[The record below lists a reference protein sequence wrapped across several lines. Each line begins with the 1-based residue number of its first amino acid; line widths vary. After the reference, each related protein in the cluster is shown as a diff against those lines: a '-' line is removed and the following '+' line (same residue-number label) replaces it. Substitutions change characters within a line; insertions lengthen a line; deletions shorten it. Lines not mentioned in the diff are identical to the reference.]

1 MDLESAKQLIE
12 QYGYLA
18 IFLSTVIE
26 GEFVVLAAA
35 AIAATGLLQAHWV
48 IAAAAL
54 GAWVGHMLLFAIGRW
69 KGMQLIESVPSL
81 RRHYPKANLV
91 MDKYANWSVFIF
103 QYLYGLR
110 LVSAMLFGC
119 STITLGRFMALQVI
133 NCIVWA
139 MLAYFAGHIIGML
152 AARIFEMV
160 GIYGLLL
167 SVAAVAFV
175 LLVLYQRF
183 AHRHVQGFLAS
194 GREVAE
200 EQLNATEGRHFTLEQ
215 LAYHIELA
223 RRIDKPLSLI
233 LLKLPACAGGEPG
246 NRLGVRLSLMAHEL
260 CRLLRLTDIPAR
272 FARDTFAVVAPN
284 ADVAGAHQAIARL
297 LAELKPE
304 KSCADGALPQLF
316 VGVAGW
322 QAGMSSGRLLDAAYA
337 ALQHGERPTG
347 TRGVSGFDA
356 EEKAQ

>member
-183 AHRHVQGFLAS
+183 AHQWSRGG
-194 GREVAE
+194 GRAAQCHRGTAFHAGTVGLPYRAGPAHRQALVADPVE
-200 EQLNATEGRHFTLEQ
+200 A
-215 LAYHIELA
+215 A
-223 RRIDKPLSLI
+223 RLCRRRAGQP
-233 LLKLPACAGGEPG
+233 AGGAS
-246 NRLGVRLSLMAHEL
+246 V
-260 CRLLRLTDIPAR
+260 TD
-272 FARDTFAVVAPN
+272 
-284 ADVAGAHQAIARL
+284 
-297 LAELKPE
+297 
-304 KSCADGALPQLF
+304 
-316 VGVAGW
+316 
-322 QAGMSSGRLLDAAYA
+322 
-337 ALQHGERPTG
+337 G
-347 TRGVSGFDA
+347 T
-356 EEKAQ
+356 